1 MAFVATAVTGIGG
14 ALLGA
19 GTLGGAGLL
28 GGGIAGALAGG
39 LGGAALGSSIGGTI
53 AQQQA
58 AKQAANIAGNL
69 QYQPIDLD
77 ALQKQAQGVAEENIQ
92 KSLALEQQYLPGI
105 AASRAGLQGQV
116 AADLSRGGN
125 LPPDVINQ
133 VTKASMAQA
142 GSGGFGAG
150 PLTAANLGLTAYD
163 IRQRAQQR
171 AADLLAQ
178 NPLPVS
184 GLDPGSLA
192 SAAIGQNQQAN
203 QFELGKAG
211 ALTNAIQSKADASSA
226 LAGTLGSVASIYGGV
241 KPSTAAPST
250 IPSLPSAASIYAN
263 TPALQPGFSN
273 LPAMSFSTTTTPTTI
288 RSNR

>member
-1 MAFVATAVTGIGG
+1 MAFVATAVGGIGG
-14 ALLGA
+14 ALLGGSA
-19 GTLGGAGLL
+19 LGASL
-28 GGGIAGALAGG
+28 GMTAITGG
-39 LGGAALGSSIGGTI
+39 LAGAALGSSVGGTI

-69 QYQPIDLD
+69 QYQPIDLA
-77 ALQKQAQGVAEENIQ
+77 ALQKQAQGFAEENIQ
-92 KSLALEQQYLPGI
+92 RSLALEQQYLPGV

-192 SAAIGQNQQAN
+192 SAAIAQNQQAN

-211 ALTNAIQSKADASSA
+211 AITNAIQSRADANSA
-226 LAGTLGSVASIYGGV
+226 LAGSLGSIASIYGGM
-241 KPSTAAPST
+241 KPKTAAPST
-250 IPSLPSAASIYAN
+250 VPSLPSAY
-263 TPALQPGFSN
+263 N
-273 LPAMSFSTTTTPTTI
+273 LPIITPIPPLNYGIKTNSPTSFSTVQNAFNG
-288 RSNR
+288 R

>member
-1 MAFVATAVTGIGG
+1 MAFVATAVGGIGG
-14 ALLGA
+14 ALLGGSA
-19 GTLGGAGLL
+19 LGASL
-28 GGGIAGALAGG
+28 GMTAITGG
-39 LGGAALGSSIGGTI
+39 LAGAALGSSVGGTI

-69 QYQPIDLD
+69 QYQPIDLA
-77 ALQKQAQGVAEENIQ
+77 ALQKQAQGFAEENIQ
-92 KSLALEQQYLPGI
+92 RSLALEQQYLPGV

-192 SAAIGQNQQAN
+192 SAAIAQNQQAN

-211 ALTNAIQSKADASSA
+211 AITNAIQSRADANSA
-226 LAGTLGSVASIYGGV
+226 LAGSLGSIASIYGGM
-241 KPSTAAPST
+241 KPGTAAPST
-250 IPSLPSAASIYAN
+250 VPSLPSAY
-263 TPALQPGFSN
+263 N
-273 LPAMSFSTTTTPTTI
+273 LPVITPIPPLNYGIKTNSPTSFSTVQNAFNG
-288 RSNR
+288 R